1 MGMGVAVTA
10 GPGMS
15 GSPVVSGG
23 VHPGTVGQGSLGPSP
38 GSGVSISSSSLGS
51 NVGVGVGTGAG
62 VGGTMPPLG
71 LDFVK
76 VSVYVFFDFSF
87 VSKTYI
93 IYFLDAHIFRLS
105 YTFFPILS
113 LA

>member
-1 MGMGVAVTA
+1 MGMGVTVTA

-38 GSGVSISSSSLGS
+38 GSGVGISSSSLGS

-62 VGGTMPPLG
+62 GGTMPPLG

-76 VSVYVFFDFSF
+76 VSVHGFFCFGNVYCLF
-87 VSKTYI
+87 FGCAYI
-93 IYFLDAHIFRLS
+93 QTLIL
-105 YTFFPILS
+105 FFPPILS